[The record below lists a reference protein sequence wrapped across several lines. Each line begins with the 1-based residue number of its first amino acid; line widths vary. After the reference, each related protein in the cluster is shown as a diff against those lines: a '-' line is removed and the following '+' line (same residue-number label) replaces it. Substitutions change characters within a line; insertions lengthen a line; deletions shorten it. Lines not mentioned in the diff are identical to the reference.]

1 MRVIVVGYGTQGRKR
16 ALVAGS
22 DLVATVDP
30 VAPAAS
36 VQSVDDVPTSTYD
49 AALLCI
55 PDEPKVGLIE
65 RLLEAGKHVL
75 VEKPLF
81 ADGAALE
88 RLAALAE
95 RKSLVCYTAYNHR
108 FEPHFMRLKQA
119 IDAGRIGAPY
129 AVRFYYGNGTARDVR
144 DSAWRDR
151 GGGVVPDL
159 ASHLFDTALYLFDC
173 RDASF
178 ELWSAQRFEN
188 RAFDHAVFGTAKGR
202 PTFEMTVSLL
212 SWRNHFTADVYG
224 EQGSAHI
231 SSLCKWGPS
240 TFTLRNRVLPSGRP
254 DEDSVTLVQA
264 DPTWTAE
271 YAHFKAL
278 CAAGGPSNIDNDIWI
293 QARLDE
299 LSAGFVR
306 FPA

>member
-22 DLVATVDP
+22 DLVATVDQ

-81 ADGAALE
+81 ADGAALQ